1 MNYGK
6 EVPLSGRSKA
16 IVIFTRSPKTV
27 VSFRLSE
34 MFPIDLRELLALIC
48 QRIDWVSGRDH
59 LLHMCRREWIEE
71 GSETNIQDAR
81 SLFQRL
87 LEKNIF
93 GIDDLEVLKTL
104 VRNVPLNDGDNGSL
118 LDSIEK
124 LKTKRKELK
133 NLLQNIGR
141 ELSLDERMVSDCEGR
156 IPDDALDNI
165 NDVSTLLKELERSD
179 RLTLSF
185 LKVLI
190 GTDKPALIA
199 QVEDF
204 ETEQEQ
210 ERKREENMQ
219 RIKGKGSLASFC

>member
-6 EVPLSGRSKA
+6 EVALSGRSKRV
-16 IVIFTRSPKTV
+16 VIFTRFAKTV

-59 LLHMCRREWIEE
+59 LLRMCRREWIEE
-71 GSETNIQDAR
+71 GSETNIQDAH

-93 GIDDLEVLKTL
+93 GIDDLEVLKKL
-104 VRNVPLNDGDNGSL
+104 VRKVPLNDGDNGSL
-118 LDSIEK
+118 LHSIEK
-124 LKTKRKELK
+124 FETKRNELK
-133 NLLQNIGR
+133 NLLQNICP
-141 ELSLDERMVSDCEGR
+141 ELSLDERMVLNCKGR

-165 NDVSTLLKELERSD
+165 NNVSSLLIELERND
-179 RLTLSF
+179 RLTLTF
-185 LKVLI
+185 LKVLV
-190 GTDKPALIA
+190 GTDKPALIQ

-204 ETEQEQ
+204 EKEQEQ
-210 ERKREENMQ
+210 ERKREENIQ
-219 RIKGKGSLASFC
+219 RMKGKRSFASFC

>member
-1 MNYGK
+1 
-6 EVPLSGRSKA
+6 
-16 IVIFTRSPKTV
+16 
-27 VSFRLSE
+27 
-34 MFPIDLRELLALIC
+34 MFPIDLRELLALIG
-48 QRIDWVSGRDH
+48 QRIDWVSGGDH
-59 LLHMCRREWIEE
+59 LLRMCGRGWIEE
-71 GSETNIQDAR
+71 GSETNIQDAH
-81 SLFQRL
+81 SLFKRL

-93 GIDDLEVLKTL
+93 GIDDLEVLKKL
-104 VRNVPLNDGDNGSL
+104 VRKVPLNDGDNRSL

-124 LKTKRKELK
+124 LKTKRNELK
-133 NLLQNIGR
+133 NLLQNICR
-141 ELSLDERMVSDCEGR
+141 ELSLDESMVSDCKGR

-165 NDVSTLLKELERSD
+165 NDVPTLLKELERNDS
-179 RLTLSF
+179 LTLNF

-219 RIKGKGSLASFC
+219 RIKGKGSLTSFC

>member
-6 EVPLSGRSKA
+6 EVALSGRSQT
-16 IVIFTRSPKTV
+16 IVIFPRFPKTV

-59 LLHMCRREWIEE
+59 LLRMCRREWIEE
-71 GSETNIQDAR
+71 GSETNIQDAH

-93 GIDDLEVLKTL
+93 GIDDLEVLKKL
-104 VRNVPLNDGDNGSL
+104 VRKVPLNDGDNRSL

-124 LKTKRKELK
+124 LKTKRNELK
-133 NLLQNIGR
+133 NLLQNICR
-141 ELSLDERMVSDCEGR
+141 ELSLDESMVSDCKGR

-165 NDVSTLLKELERSD
+165 NDVPTLLKELERNDS
-179 RLTLSF
+179 LTLNF

-219 RIKGKGSLASFC
+219 RIKGKGSLTSFC

>member
-6 EVPLSGRSKA
+6 EVALSGRSQT
-16 IVIFTRSPKTV
+16 IVIFTRFPKTV

-59 LLHMCRREWIEE
+59 LLRMCRREWIEE
-71 GSETNIQDAR
+71 GSETNIQDAH

-93 GIDDLEVLKTL
+93 GIDDLEVLKKL
-104 VRNVPLNDGDNGSL
+104 VRKVPLNVGDNGSL

-124 LKTKRKELK
+124 FETKRNELK
-133 NLLQNIGR
+133 NLLQNICP
-141 ELSLDERMVSDCEGR
+141 ELSMDERMVLNCKGR

-165 NDVSTLLKELERSD
+165 NNVSSLLIELERND
-179 RLTLSF
+179 RLTLTF
-185 LKVLI
+185 LKVLV
-190 GTDKPALIA
+190 GTDKPALIQ

-204 ETEQEQ
+204 EKEQEQ

-219 RIKGKGSLASFC
+219 RMKGKRSFASFC